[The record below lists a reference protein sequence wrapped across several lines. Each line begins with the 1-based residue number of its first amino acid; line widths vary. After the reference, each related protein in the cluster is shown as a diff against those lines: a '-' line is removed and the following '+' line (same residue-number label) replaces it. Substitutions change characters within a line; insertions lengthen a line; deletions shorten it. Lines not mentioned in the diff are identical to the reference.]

1 MERKTIGYE
10 RISHLVERQY
20 EQEMAMRKEL
30 EGGNYTAE
38 HPYVVVNPY
47 FVNPL
52 TALLLFNTEKEE
64 AVTLTVKGKE
74 AAGDITHTFPKAKE
88 QILPVLG
95 LYPEYDNTVVIT
107 LEDGTAYDVTVTTE
121 KIENMPY
128 QADYINTTSDYMN
141 GQLMFVTPAGDS
153 LAGGYDYRGDC
164 RWHLVE
170 PLSIR

>member
-74 AAGDITHTFPKAKE
+74 AGAISPTHF
-88 QILPVLG
+88 QRQR
-95 LYPEYDNTVVIT
+95 NR
-107 LEDGTAYDVTVTTE
+107 
-121 KIENMPY
+121 
-128 QADYINTTSDYMN
+128 
-141 GQLMFVTPAGDS
+141 FS
-153 LAGGYDYRGDC
+153 LCWGFI
-164 RWHLVE
+164 
-170 PLSIR
+170 PSMTIRL